1 MTVLIDGS
9 QLTIQVASIG
19 TFDVKSD
26 IYSEWKKWA
35 AQGDNAK
42 YPQAFETVGGDPIG
56 PGQEVAPY
64 FFCRN
69 DLGWRIKSPA
79 QSGEVI
85 VEGNLFARDSSVQL
99 FQYTP
104 GFDNTFR
111 LIVSSRA
118 IVVEG
123 SGGGGSLTP
132 EQDALLR
139 LIPALL

>member
-1 MTVLIDGS
+1 MTVIIDGS

-19 TFDVKSD
+19 NIDVQSD
-26 IYSEWKKWA
+26 IYSEWKKWVA
-35 AQGDNAK
+35 LGQNAK
-42 YPQAFETVGGDPIG
+42 YPKAFDTVGGDAIG

-69 DLGWRIKSPA
+69 DLGWRIQSPN
-79 QSGEVI
+79 QSGEVV
-85 VEGNLFARDSSVQL
+85 VEGNLFARDTSVPL
-99 FQYTP
+99 FQYSP

-111 LIVSSRA
+111 LVVSSRA